1 MKPLD
6 LTKFP
11 SWNGRKDTWDTFH
24 TKLKAILS
32 MNKLRRLLE
41 KDNKNKVDSEQ
52 LYHILAHCTVNGLMK
67 NTVLQYESSLNGI
80 QAWKDLYTVMEQTE
94 LDNVIEFQG
103 LANLVTLEKKH
114 GFESFL
120 NDYHAAMKKA
130 DPDGTM
136 KESKK
141 KFYLLHAIKK
151 DTRYA
156 YTADACDNES
166 LLKTITKLRI
176 KAQELKDLGHSSNR
190 NHNNTSTT
198 TRSNKKKWNRNYKSQ
213 GGGNKTQ
220 HNSGS
225 SGNTSS
231 TNTATN
237 RLPSSLFNKA
247 SPEEKRLIIQLQNKA
262 RSNNNNTNNQYPKGE
277 SNKKVGSTGT
287 GNNSKDDKAPARK
300 VNVTQQAQAQDTST
314 YSGIFS
320 PARKM
325 NFSKSKRD
333 KTSTASKE
341 KEWDIEVP
349 VPYSANRDL
358 AFKEKLGEIILAF
371 NKPAFDKYGDILQE
385 SSLMNCDVNPTK
397 QRSLSNTTKPT
408 TPKPI
413 NLSKKSSISTAL
425 KPLFGSLSMNK
436 GNIM

>member
-1 MKPLD
+1 MENNLIDTSGSITPKPLD
-6 LTKFP
+6 LSKFP

-41 KDNKNKVDSEQ
+41 KDNKNKDDSEQ

-176 KAQELKDLGHSSNR
+176 KAQELKDLDTQATGTTTIPLLLPEATKRNGIGTTSPKVEEIKLNTTLDPVETQTAPTLLHLIDCHLPYLTRQVQRRRGLSSNFKIKPEAITITPTINILKGKAIR
-190 NHNNTSTT
+190 KLEALEQEITLRMIKPQQG
-198 TRSNKKKWNRNYKSQ
+198 RS
-213 GGGNKTQ
+213 
-220 HNSGS
+220 
-225 SGNTSS
+225 
-231 TNTATN
+231 
-237 RLPSSLFNKA
+237 
-247 SPEEKRLIIQLQNKA
+247 
-262 RSNNNNTNNQYPKGE
+262 
-277 SNKKVGSTGT
+277 
-287 GNNSKDDKAPARK
+287 
-300 VNVTQQAQAQDTST
+300 
-314 YSGIFS
+314 
-320 PARKM
+320 M
-325 NFSKSKRD
+325 
-333 KTSTASKE
+333 
-341 KEWDIEVP
+341 
-349 VPYSANRDL
+349 
-358 AFKEKLGEIILAF
+358 
-371 NKPAFDKYGDILQE
+371 
-385 SSLMNCDVNPTK
+385 
-397 QRSLSNTTKPT
+397 
-408 TPKPI
+408 
-413 NLSKKSSISTAL
+413 
-425 KPLFGSLSMNK
+425 
-436 GNIM
+436 